1 MTMLNAA
8 LAYARHGFPV
18 FPCNPTLDK
27 TRGSKAP
34 LLPKETSPGA
44 KDGGHWLAS
53 TDEETVSRW
62 WHRHPNALI
71 GFPTGNRT
79 GAVVIDLD
87 PRNVPVAVML
97 EVLGAWCGGGLSW
110 VDPKTGEVVSPAIAQ
125 TQSGGLHL
133 YFDHEVRTG
142 EPGGNRTGLFSRF
155 IKTGEAPVELDHIDV
170 RGEGG
175 YVIAPPSVME
185 GGNAYTFLRKPARD
199 ETGRWLLP
207 PLPPALRRVVTRE
220 RLPREPKRE
229 PMPARRRGEGQGQ
242 GSVARYVEKRIDG
255 ILRSVASAPE
265 GQRASTIFWGACR
278 LGELVLGGFLGL
290 GEARGLLIGNLP
302 AGVSAGEPKAL
313 STIDNGLSLP
323 GLSAWTADMMTRRA
337 A

>member
-1 MTMLNAA
+1 MNMLDAA

-27 TRGSKAP
+27 ARGSKAP

-44 KDGGHWLAS
+44 KDGGHWLATTS
-53 TDEETVSRW
+53 CDTVARW
-62 WHRHPNALI
+62 WDRHPAALI
-71 GFPTGNRT
+71 GFPTGLRT
-79 GAVVIDLD
+79 GVVVIDLD
-87 PRNVPVAVML
+87 PRDVPVTVML
-97 EVLGAWCGGGLSW
+97 DALGAWCGGGLSW
-110 VDPKTGEVVSPAIAQ
+110 VDPETGEVISPAIAQ

-133 YFDHEVRTG
+133 YFDHEGRTG
-142 EPGGNRTGLFSRF
+142 EAGGNRTGLFSRF
-155 IKTGEAPVELDHIDV
+155 IKTGEVPAELDHIDV

-199 ETGRWLLP
+199 EAGRWVLP

-220 RLPREPKRE
+220 RLPREAKRE
-229 PMPARRRGEGQGQ
+229 PTARRFRGEGD
-242 GSVARYVEKRIDG
+242 VARFVEKRIDG
-255 ILRSVASAPE
+255 ILRTVALAPK
-265 GQRASTIFWGACR
+265 GQRNAYIHWGGLR
-278 LGELVLGGFLGL
+278 LGELVLGGFLSA

-302 AGVSAGEPKAL
+302 AGVSSNEPKAL
-313 STIDNGLSLP
+313 NSIERGLSYS
-323 GLSAWTADMMTRRA
+323 GLVAWTPDMMPRRA

>member
-1 MTMLNAA
+1 MLTAA

-27 TRGSKAP
+27 ARGSKAP
-34 LLPKETSPGA
+34 LLRRETSPGA

-53 TDEETVSRW
+53 RDDEIVSRW
-62 WHRHPNALI
+62 WNRHPNALI

-87 PRNVPVAVML
+87 PRDVPVTVML
-97 EVLGAWCGGGLSW
+97 EVLGTWCGGGLSW
-110 VDPKTGEVVSPAIAQ
+110 VDQTTGEVVSPAIAQ

-133 YFDHEVRTG
+133 YFDHEGRTG

-155 IKTGEAPVELDHIDV
+155 IKTGEAPRELDHIDV

-185 GGNAYTFLRKPARD
+185 GGNAYTFLRKPARNED
-199 ETGRWLLP
+199 GSWLLP
-207 PLPPALRRVVTRE
+207 PLPPTLRRVVTRE

-229 PMPARRRGEGQGQ
+229 PVARQHRGAHQGQ
-242 GSVARYVEKRIDG
+242 GDVARYVEKRIDG
-255 ILRSVASAPE
+255 ILRSVSSAPE
-265 GQRASTIFWGACR
+265 GQRASTIFWAACR

-290 GEARGLLIGNLP
+290 GEARGLLLGNLP
-302 AGVSAGEPKAL
+302 TGVSPAEPKAL

-323 GLSAWTADMMTRRA
+323 SLSAWTADMMTRRA